1 MFNSNY
7 KRCHFFNFISS
18 MFSILSAFQLGI
30 FITIKNNTNLYFAF
44 IYLLI
49 AIIFCIYG
57 SKYFDKTYQLK
68 KNAKIE
74 FTKQNKN
81 K

>member
-7 KRCHFFNFISS
+7 KRYNFYSCLSS
-18 MFSILSAFQLGI
+18 LFSILSAFQLGI

-44 IYLLI
+44 IDLLI
-49 AIIFCIYG
+49 AIIFCIFG
-57 SKYFDKTYQLK
+57 SKYFNRTYQLK
-68 KNAKIE
+68 KNAKKE
-74 FTKQNKN
+74 FTKENK